1 MKKGTKLLL
10 LLAALAV
17 AVGCFLLVSSLF
29 GEEEPDAQSEEETV
43 SVYRVESDDIVG
55 MQFDLDGE
63 SHAFSFASDEWQD
76 ATGADRPLE
85 QSSMDALATV
95 CANWTAKRVVSD
107 HPESTA
113 EYGLD
118 SPVLQIQLTLRDG
131 ASVTLLIGDYS
142 EAGEGDYLSLSGSDT
157 VYLVASSARTA
168 ITNNLN
174 TCYMEASDAE

>member
-1 MKKGTKLLL
+1 MPWPS
-10 LLAALAV
+10 
-17 AVGCFLLVSSLF
+17 GCFLLVSSLF

-113 EYGLD
+113 EYGWTAPSSRFSSRSGTARP
-118 SPVLQIQLTLRDG
+118 SPC
-131 ASVTLLIGDYS
+131 
-142 EAGEGDYLSLSGSDT
+142 
-157 VYLVASSARTA
+157 SSATTRRPARATTSPCPARIRCTWSRPPPRTA